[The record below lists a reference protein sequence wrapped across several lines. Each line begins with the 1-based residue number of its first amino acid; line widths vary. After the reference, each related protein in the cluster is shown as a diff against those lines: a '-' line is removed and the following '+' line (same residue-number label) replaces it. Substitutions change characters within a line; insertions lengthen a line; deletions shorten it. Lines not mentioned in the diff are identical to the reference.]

1 MYSDGNENIMF
12 TKTMSKVLV
21 VFLKHEQ
28 HGVDS
33 ILGNHNIINVG
44 GERVGYTYLLL
55 LSF

>member
-33 ILGNHNIINVG
+33 ILGYHNIINVG